1 MWPVH
6 WCILL
11 LLISVGTA
19 TVLEHCVQAVD
30 TAYGYITFAGSP
42 PKDVWHL
49 RCQNPLRITS
59 VYAASGVYCN
69 PSENAAGQAWLT
81 SSCQEFAGLEI
92 IPREQLAAN
101 LTDDT
106 IRHMRVV
113 EYGDILRWEPVDFL
127 VMLSSSY
134 FDRAFQTVVSW
145 KFMMRVI
152 PRLLT
157 IYGR

>member
-1 MWPVH
+1 MPAMWPVH
-6 WCILL
+6 WCILF

-49 RCQNPLRITS
+49 RCQNLLRITS

-81 SSCQEFAGLEI
+81 SSCQEFAGLEL

-101 LTDDT
+101 LTDDA

-113 EYGDILRWEPVDFL
+113 AYGDILRREPVDFL

-134 FDRAFQTVVSW
+134 FDRAFQTVVS
-145 KFMMRVI
+145 
-152 PRLLT
+152 
-157 IYGR
+157 